1 MSKPNSIKKQL
12 PKIRKYV
19 IEILEKN
26 ADRSIYTTIGRLYRV
41 EQHIRTILLEENLST
56 EEKDMVFLTLYAATI
71 ELSNNKIKVFDL
83 EKIEKYIEDTNKKI
97 CKKFSLADE
106 VKEKLDAIIKQSIQ
120 LQPATLREAKIII
133 DADLMEFSGD
143 KGREYLK
150 QAYEE
155 MVLRDFELP
164 QSNWYDTLIAL
175 TSNIKTSTTYG
186 KKHIEPKLEKLN
198 KRLRREKKELA
209 NRTSLLLKKEF
220 NISELEIKK
229 LKKDIKETK
238 DRDERGIQTLFKTTI
253 KNHYTLNEM
262 VDKKASIM
270 ITVNSIILSLVM
282 GGLIGTS
289 DNITISSLPI
299 LGLSL
304 TSIFS
309 IIFAII
315 AIRPNLTQGDFTEE
329 EVRNKEG
336 NLLYF
341 GNFHNMHYRDFEW
354 GFLQMLSDKNHLYGS
369 MIRDYYYQGVGLN
382 RKYKYIRFSLTI
394 FLYGLGGSFIS
405 FLFLRSLAN

>member
-1 MSKPNSIKKQL
+1 MAELFAGCFFHTLIPAIVL
-12 PKIRKYV
+12 PIFFWSLFV
-19 IEILEKN
+19 
-26 ADRSIYTTIGRLYRV
+26 
-41 EQHIRTILLEENLST
+41 Q
-56 EEKDMVFLTLYAATI
+56 TL
-71 ELSNNKIKVFDL
+71 K
-83 EKIEKYIEDTNKKI
+83 KIEKYIEDTNKKI

-282 GGLIGTS
+282 GGLIGAS
-289 DNITISSLPI
+289 ENITTSSLPI